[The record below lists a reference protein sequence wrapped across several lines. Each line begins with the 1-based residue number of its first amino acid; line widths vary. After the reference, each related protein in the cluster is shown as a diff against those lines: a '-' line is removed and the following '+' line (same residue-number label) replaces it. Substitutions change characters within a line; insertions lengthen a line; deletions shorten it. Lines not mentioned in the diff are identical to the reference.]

1 MPVSTNRVAT
11 SEACSQTV
19 HHRVQQVQNLCKTLG
34 AHLEEELRALLKNKR
49 YDYFS

>member
-1 MPVSTNRVAT
+1 MSVSSNRVAT

-19 HHRVQQVQNLCKTLG
+19 HRRVQQVHLCKTLG
-34 AHLEEELRALLKNKR
+34 AHLEEELRALPKNKR